1 MLDLQDVVNNIGRD
15 LAAAVQLV
23 EDTHRRIRTV
33 AVSPDVHIVVVKIG
47 TLMLPVATRN
57 LFGL

>member
-1 MLDLQDVVNNIGRD
+1 MNNIDWD

-33 AVSPDVHIVVVKIG
+33 AVSPDGHIVVVKAG
-47 TLMLPVATRN
+47 TLRLPVATRN